1 MFDGTLRRGLSVQL
15 EQSPFLSIISDQ
27 QIQQTLIGDAARAQ
41 ALARHLN
48 QGFPEDTI
56 VQFNY
61 LPTLQAWLAIT
72 ANDATRAIE
81 ILQPATPYEIGSG
94 GCGCGSN
101 KAAIVFWTCKISSQS
116 VTLSKAISP
125 PD

>member
-1 MFDGTLRRGLSVQL
+1 MFDGTLRRGLSVKL

-41 ALARHLN
+41 ALARDLS

-61 LPTLQAWLAIT
+61 L
-72 ANDATRAIE
+72 E
-81 ILQPATPYEIGSG
+81 
-94 GCGCGSN
+94 
-101 KAAIVFWTCKISSQS
+101 
-116 VTLSKAISP
+116 
-125 PD
+125 